1 MSYYVDTSSLVK
13 IYHKEVGSEKVLEIY
28 KSGEV
33 IRISELS
40 KIEFISTIHRFTLLK
55 RSVKP

>member
-13 IYHKEVGSEKVLEIY
+13 IYHKEDGSEKVLEIY
-28 KSGEV
+28 KNGEV

-40 KIEFISTIHRFTLLK
+40 KIEFISTLK
-55 RSVKP
+55 ASGIEYRKGGR